1 MYSTP
6 LYPKH
11 SVLAENL
18 EKLNM
23 LGEDFYD
30 NEFSDV

>member
-18 EKLNM
+18 ETLNM
-23 LGEDFYD
+23 LGEDFY
-30 NEFSDV
+30 EYEVSEE